1 MVELSWTFIGFALA
15 GCALSIHGVHIVIER
30 NRRLNTRPIESL
42 KNALLT
48 LALMRVR
55 YNDRDDLNMN
65 YATFDGTKLPMVSGC
80 DLTHA
85 CFSYI
90 CDRDE
95 FRRSPFYTKQMER
108 KHDAIDMYLKRNLG
122 MHEQVEDFFKAFVA
136 NLEFAGSRRRPVE
149 GE

>member
-1 MVELSWTFIGFALA
+1 MVELSWTFVGFALA
-15 GCALSIHGVHIVIER
+15 GCALSIYGAHIVIER
-30 NRRLNTRPIESL
+30 DRERRRPIESL

-55 YNDRDDLNMN
+55 SKDRDDLN
-65 YATFDGTKLPMVSGC
+65 TFFDGTKLPMLSGC
-80 DLTHA
+80 DHTNA

-90 CDRDE
+90 GGRAE

-136 NLEFAGSRRRPVE
+136 NLEFAGSRR
-149 GE
+149 